1 MIEFLTYKPLFLL
14 LLLAT
19 LAGGLRYSLVDRPK
33 WMRMAAFGC
42 RLLALLL
49 LILALCRPYWIGE
62 NDAVHVAFL
71 IDVSESVE
79 PGEMRRALAEAE
91 AGIAELEAGD
101 SHSLFVFANGLR
113 RVDAEALSA
122 WIEASEQGTAEADF
136 RKATRLDDALRM
148 ARLSFPAGQAR
159 RMVVFSDGRV
169 NGTDL
174 DGALRQMV
182 AEDVDLRFRELPSLQ
197 APEAAVLALEPASE
211 SAFEGEV
218 VRMRVVLQANEA
230 MSARLRMLHK
240 GVVVAEQDVTL
251 AADEPTVAVADLEML
266 TAGAS
271 RWTAELVPERDYFP
285 INNQV
290 SATVEVKGRPRV
302 LVIHADPRKMRGFG
316 RAMNRQGIDLDIRGV
331 RGLPDTLEALLAFDA
346 IVLADV
352 AATELRPLQLQY
364 LKRYVAEFGG
374 GLAMFGSENS
384 FGLGGYYR
392 TPVEEV
398 LPLTSRYEKEK
409 QKPSLAMVLVIDKS
423 GSMGGAPI
431 ALARQAARSAAEL
444 LSPNDQIAVIGFDSN
459 AAVICEMTSAGNRAL
474 VSNSIDSL
482 QAGGGTNL
490 YPGMELGREM
500 LERSPSRIKHM
511 IILSDGQTT
520 GGGYDQ
526 MAQEMSNLGI
536 TISTVALGQGAA
548 RALMAE
554 IAQTGRGRYYE
565 TDDPSSVPQIFTKET
580 VQASKSAIKEDLF
593 STVQAGDHPIMN
605 GYEQSDL
612 PMVLGYVMTQANPT
626 AQVLLVAESG
636 DPLLAVSRYGLG
648 TGLAY
653 ASDLTERWGSEWLAW
668 SGGARFW
675 AQVLRGIL
683 KKETRAGMQ
692 VEMTWSGEQLGF
704 EVFRRD
710 AALRP
715 VNQVKW
721 RAEGVDD
728 RGAVRSLDLRQVG
741 LGHYRGELSTAGLD
755 RLTTNLTDSE
765 YGQSRLLRWQRP
777 YPEEYRLGGRSA
789 GALLELPRYQSSRV
803 RAGLAAEPSR
813 RDATPVF
820 ALAAIFFCMLGILLR
835 RL

>member
-1 MIEFLTYKPLFLL
+1 MEFLTYKPLFLL
-14 LLLAT
+14 LLLVAMIF
-19 LAGGLRYSLVDRPK
+19 GMRYSLVDRPK
-33 WMRMAAFGC
+33 WMRRASFAC

-49 LILALCRPYWIGE
+49 LILALCRPYWIVKSDE
-62 NDAVHVAFL
+62 VHVAFL

-79 PGEMRRALAEAE
+79 PGQMRRALAGAD
-91 AGIAELEAGD
+91 AGIAQLDSGD

-113 RVDAEALSA
+113 SVTKEALTE
-122 WIEASEQGTAEADF
+122 WIEASEQGTADADF

-148 ARLSFPAGQAR
+148 ARLSFPSGKAR
-159 RMVVFSDGRV
+159 RMMVFSDGRE
-169 NGTDL
+169 NGYDL
-174 DGALRQMV
+174 ETAMRQM
-182 AEDVDLRFRELPSLQ
+182 ATEGVDLRFSQLESMQ
-197 APEAAVLALEPASE
+197 TPEAAVLALEPASGF
-211 SAFEGEV
+211 AFAGEV
-218 VRMRVVLQANEA
+218 VRMRVVMQANEA
-230 MSARLRMLHK
+230 MSARLRILHQ

-251 AADEPTVAVADLEML
+251 ADDEPTEAYADLEMF
-266 TAGAS
+266 TSGAS

-302 LVIHADPRKMRGFG
+302 LVIHTDPRKMRGFG
-316 RAMNRQGIDLDIRGV
+316 RAMKRQGIDLEIRGA

-352 AATELRPLQLQY
+352 PATELRPLQLQY

-374 GLAMFGSENS
+374 GLAMLGSENS

-392 TPVEEV
+392 TPVEDV

-423 GSMGGAPI
+423 GSMGGVPI

-444 LSPNDQIAVIGFDSN
+444 LSSNDQIAVIGFDSN
-459 AAVICEMTSAGNRAL
+459 AVVICEMTSAGNRSLIA
-474 VSNSIDSL
+474 NSIDSL

-500 LERSPSRIKHM
+500 LERAPARIKHM
-511 IILSDGQTT
+511 IILSDGQTG

-526 MAQEMSNLGI
+526 MAQEMSNRGI

-548 RALMAE
+548 RGLMAQ

-565 TDDPSSVPQIFTKET
+565 TNDPNSVPQIFTKET

-593 STVQAGDHPIMN
+593 GTVQAGDHPIMN

-612 PMVLGYVMTQANPT
+612 PMVLGYVMTRANPT

-653 ASDLTERWGSEWLAW
+653 TSDLTERWGSEWLAW
-668 SGGARFW
+668 SGGGRFW
-675 AQVLRGIL
+675 AQALRGIL
-683 KKETRAGMQ
+683 KKETRAGMR
-692 VEMTWSGEQLGF
+692 VEMSERDERLSF
-704 EVFRRD
+704 EVFRHD

-715 VNQVKW
+715 VNQIEW
-721 RAEGVDD
+721 LAQAVDG
-728 RGAVRSLDLRQVG
+728 RGAVHSLQLRQVG
-741 LGHYRGELSTAGLD
+741 LGHYRGELSTAGLE
-755 RLTTNLTDSE
+755 RMTVNLTDSE
-765 YGQSRLLRWQRP
+765 YGQNRVLRWQRP
-777 YPEEYRLGGRSA
+777 YPEEYRLGGQVAPALEQLPSYDSA
-789 GALLELPRYQSSRV
+789 TVRTELS
-803 RAGLAAEPSR
+803 AENSR
-813 RDATPVF
+813 RDATPAF
-820 ALAAIFFCMLGILLR
+820 ALGAIFFCMLGIALR